1 MRVSF
6 VCSIV
11 CAVAA
16 ISWPTDVRA
25 QENVADREAAAAQQ
39 LMRDGDIA
47 GACGRFE
54 LSRAALAEETP
65 APAID
70 RETAVRL
77 ALADCRERNRELAVA
92 WLEFSA
98 IEAMVGTSPSR
109 TAKVRGKTAE
119 KRRRALEPRLT
130 WLTIKV
136 GTSLDGM
143 VITRGDRDVPTTDW
157 NVALPLDPGE
167 HVISVSAPGHNAWTT
182 KISLTAAGE
191 RQTVEVPA
199 LEARPAL
206 LPDKPVEPA
215 KLPEVPERG
224 QPASAGG
231 SNRRWI
237 GLGIGVAALAAGGG
251 AVGLEL
257 SARSSYDASAAEPD
271 DARQDEL
278 YEQAVRKRYLA
289 QGLAGAAVAGAG
301 VAVWLWLSAPASTSS
316 SVTAER
322 SVRAAPVVSAD
333 HVGAALIGS
342 F

>member
-1 MRVSF
+1 MRLTLAF
-6 VCSIV
+6 SIV
-11 CAVAA
+11 LAVAA
-16 ISWPTDVRA
+16 LSWPMDARA

-98 IEAMVGTSPSR
+98 IEAMVQTSPSR

-136 GTSLDGM
+136 GASLDGM
-143 VITRGDRDVPTTDW
+143 VITRGDRDVPATDW
-157 NVALPLDPGE
+157 NLALPLDPGD
-167 HVISVSAPGHNAWTT
+167 HVISVTAPGHSAWTT
-182 KISLTAAGE
+182 KVSLSAAGE

-199 LEARPAL
+199 LQAKAAAVPE
-206 LPDKPVEPA
+206 KPVEPA
-215 KLPEVPERG
+215 KLPEVPEREE
-224 QPASAGG
+224 PAATDGG
-231 SNRRWI
+231 NRRWI
-237 GLGIGVAALAAGGG
+237 ALGVGVAALAAGGG
-251 AVGLEL
+251 AIGLEL

-278 YEQAVRKRYLA
+278 YEAAVSKRYLA

-301 VAVWLWLSAPASTSS
+301 VAVWLWLSAPSS
-316 SVTAER
+316 SSDSAAER
-322 SVRAAPVVSAD
+322 TVRAAPVVSAD